1 MKKPLKIF
9 KFLAIF
15 LFVLIAVYLI
25 GVRIFPE
32 VATYRGLFLI
42 AISFDLGALLIIAA
56 FFLMK
61 KYFAFFPL
69 LAGAVILINMF
80 APEEVSTILSPV
92 SLAIGVI
99 YYICF
104 VRW

>member
-9 KFLAIF
+9 KFLAIL

-25 GVRIFPE
+25 GVRIFPI
-32 VATYRGLFLI
+32 VAAYRGLFLI
-42 AISFDLGALLIIAA
+42 AISFVLGALLIIAA

-61 KYFAFFPL
+61 NYFVFFPL